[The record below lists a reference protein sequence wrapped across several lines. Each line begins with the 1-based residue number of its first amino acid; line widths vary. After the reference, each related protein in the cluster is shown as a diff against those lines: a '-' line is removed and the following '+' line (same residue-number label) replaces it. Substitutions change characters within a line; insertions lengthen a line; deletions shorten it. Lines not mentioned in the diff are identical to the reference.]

1 MKSSTGKVW
10 VNPSAINSAWKELS
24 SSLAFSTSKLL
35 TLNCFV
41 IGAYFGPLVHHLAV
55 LIQAAMSDSSECVKK
70 FSSNKHFLKAL
81 HIKWCKTV
89 NHMAERWKVEVGCA
103 WLSTYIHIM
112 VRWVKEGKGGEEEV
126 WELERN
132 PINARTGF
140 VRKQVSRLHFPHCV
154 FWTPY
159 MKALH
164 HLVKKFAFQWLRNL
178 VKVKDGW
185 MNK

>member
-1 MKSSTGKVW
+1 MMQ
-10 VNPSAINSAWKELS
+10 
-24 SSLAFSTSKLL
+24 
-35 TLNCFV
+35 NCEPY
-41 IGAYFGPLVHHLAV
+41 GRAV
-55 LIQAAMSDSSECVKK
+55 EGGGGLRLI
-70 FSSNKHFLKAL
+70 KHI
-81 HIKWCKTV
+81 HTH
-89 NHMAERWKVEVGCA
+89 NGEVGQ
-103 WLSTYIHIM
+103 
-112 VRWVKEGKGGEEEV
+112 RGEGGGEEEV

-140 VRKQVSRLHFPHCV
+140 VGKQVSRLHFPHCV